1 MPTTTNLRPG
11 RLAKALP
18 AQPALDVRPV
28 GAPSATRCQRPGC
41 RVVTPSPL
49 AVTTARGSM
58 TEQPRLSL
66 LGRRVEMASQRIAPR
81 PKIDDPRRAA
91 VEAVHDLDHEWR
103 SEHDKRPFPI
113 RHARCR
119 STTYQEPTRMRGWG
133 FDVLEILGIFTAWG
147 MTI

>member
-1 MPTTTNLRPG
+1 
-11 RLAKALP
+11 
-18 AQPALDVRPV
+18 
-28 GAPSATRCQRPGC
+28 
-41 RVVTPSPL
+41 
-49 AVTTARGSM
+49 M

-103 SEHDKRPFPI
+103 SEHDKRPFQF
-113 RHARCR
+113 A
-119 STTYQEPTRMRGWG
+119 TRVADQPRIKNQRVCGDG
-133 FDVLEILGIFTAWG
+133 GLIFLEILGIFTAWG